1 MLKQRWMADESEPGV
16 RHSST
21 LGLQTEIEASG
32 RRSRRVGGEG
42 GGEHGAEEPLVFVL
56 EEE

>member
-1 MLKQRWMADESEPGV
+1 MADESEPRV

-42 GGEHGAEEPLVFVL
+42 GVGHGAEEPLVLVL